1 MRALRVGLG
10 QINTTVGDLEGNVA
24 KVLDCARRA
33 GELGCDVVAFPEL
46 AVTGYPPEDLLLRR
60 SFIQDNLAA
69 LQRIVEGSAGLS
81 TTIVAGFVDE
91 DDDIYNAA
99 AVVHDGRLAGVYHKW
114 FLPNYGV
121 FDENR
126 YFQAGTQAPVFE
138 IAGGRVGVN
147 VCEDIWYPD
156 GPSRSQAHAGA
167 EVIINI
173 NGSPY
178 HAGKARDREAMLAT
192 RASDDAV
199 IVCYVNLVGG
209 QDELVFDGGSVVF
222 DERGELIARAAQFE
236 EELLVV
242 DLDIDGVHQTRL
254 HDPRRRKERLESS
267 DAERCPRIFI
277 SEPRSEPHPEP
288 VEGRNLERR
297 IAQPLGPDAE
307 VYAALVLGTR
317 DYLRKVGYERAL
329 VGLSGGV
336 DSSLVAAI
344 AVDALGA
351 QHVQGVAMPSR
362 YSSEGSIA
370 DAQALAENLGIELQ
384 IIPIEPAHAAYLD
397 MLERPFEG
405 TTPGTA
411 EENVQARIRGNILM
425 ALSNK
430 FGSLVLTTGNKSE
443 YATGYCTL
451 YGDMA
456 GGYAVLKDVPKTLV
470 YRLSEH
476 RNRIQG
482 RDAIPR
488 SVIEKPPSA
497 ELRPDQLDTDSLPP
511 YAQLD
516 PILEA
521 YVEDDR
527 SLEEI
532 VAMGHDAAL
541 VRRVMRMVDVN
552 EYKRRQAPP
561 GVKITPRAFG
571 RDRRLPLANHYRGY

>member
-1 MRALRVGLG
+1 VRALRVGLG

-33 GELGCDVVAFPEL
+33 GEAGCDVVAFPEL

-60 SFIQDNLAA
+60 SFIADNLAA
-69 LQRIVEGSAGLS
+69 LQKIVAGSAGLPV
-81 TTIVAGFVDE
+81 IVAGFVDE

-99 AVVHDGRLAGVYHKW
+99 AVVHDGRLTGVFHKW

-126 YFQAGTQAPVFE
+126 YFQAGTQAPIFE
-138 IAGGRVGVN
+138 IAGARVGVN

-156 GPSRSQAHAGA
+156 GPSRAQAHAGA

-222 DERGELIARAAQFE
+222 DERGELTARAAQFE

-288 VEGRNLERR
+288 VEGRNLDRR
-297 IAQPLGPDAE
+297 IAQPLDPDAE

-351 QHVQGVAMPSR
+351 QHVQGVSMPSR

-384 IIPIEPAHAAYLD
+384 IIPIEPAHTAYLD
-397 MLERPFEG
+397 MLERPFAG
-405 TTPGTA
+405 TAPGTA

-470 YRLSEH
+470 YRLCEH
-476 RNRIQG
+476 LNAIRG
-482 RDAIPR
+482 RDVIPR

-532 VAMGHDAAL
+532 VAMGHDEAL

-571 RDRRLPLANHYRGY
+571 RDRRLPLANRYRGY